1 MPWEAARGGIWLHRE
16 KNFSLP
22 TFVETAGPCKKRGRS
37 FRWLSNQSFA
47 QSPWRTFFPNPCTHK
62 SSSHRRLMAS
72 EKPQQSQSE
81 GLFGGIIS
89 LFWNKKATPAAG
101 TAPTT
106 PADAS
111 KGQDYVAWADSVIK
125 KSSELVVMLED
136 SSIPSSRLVS
146 LMNDVDLILQADHDS
161 TSVRTSS
168 RF

>member
-1 MPWEAARGGIWLHRE
+1 M
-16 KNFSLP
+16 
-22 TFVETAGPCKKRGRS
+22 
-37 FRWLSNQSFA
+37 
-47 QSPWRTFFPNPCTHK
+47 
-62 SSSHRRLMAS
+62 
-72 EKPQQSQSE
+72 
-81 GLFGGIIS
+81 
-89 LFWNKKATPAAG
+89 FWNKKATPAAG

-106 PADAS
+106 PVDAS

-161 TSVRTSS
+161 TSVRTAL